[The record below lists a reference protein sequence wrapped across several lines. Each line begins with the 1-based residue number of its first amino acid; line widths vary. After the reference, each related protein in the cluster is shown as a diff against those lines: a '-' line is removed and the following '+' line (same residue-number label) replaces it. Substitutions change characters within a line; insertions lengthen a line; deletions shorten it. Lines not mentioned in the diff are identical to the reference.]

1 MEIYES
7 TERRNR
13 PFFSCLAASL
23 SILLGL
29 SVFLA
34 SPRVGTAKADPASGD
49 EAFLIVQ
56 DSDGKRWTELDG
68 LHVFANKELEG
79 KSVVAPGSEGSY
91 SFTVENTARFPLKYE
106 ISFDEE
112 NQYGV
117 PLEYRLKG
125 EDGYLTE
132 DWTSATELAGIEEE
146 LTNNSEAG
154 YTLEWR
160 WIFNGDTERDTAIG
174 RQAAESGVPYTLKL
188 SYVAK
193 QNGEAVNPPQPGSP
207 DSPQTGDNS
216 NLPLWIA
223 LMLCS
228 GTALMLTMLLRRRYD
243 YEEE

>member
-1 MEIYES
+1 MEICES

-34 SPRVGTAKADPASGD
+34 SPHVGTAKADPASGD

-68 LHVFANKELEG
+68 LNVFANNQFDG
-79 KSVVAPGSEGSY
+79 KSIVVPGSEGNY
-91 SFTVENTARFPLKYE
+91 SFTVENNANFPLKYE
-106 ISFDEE
+106 IGFGEE
-112 NQYGV
+112 NEDGV
-117 PLEYRLKG
+117 PLEFRLKS

-132 DWTSATELAGIEEE
+132 DWTSAPELAEIEEE
-146 LTNNSEAG
+146 LAIDSKAG

-160 WIFNGDTERDTAIG
+160 WIFNGDDEHDTALG
-174 RQAAESGVPYTLKL
+174 RKAAETEVPYVLKV
-188 SYVAK
+188 SYAAE
-193 QNGEAVNPPQPGSP
+193 QNGEAVNPPQPGKP

-223 LMLCS
+223 LLICS
-228 GTALMLTMLLRRRYD
+228 GTALLLTMVLRRRD
-243 YEEE
+243 ENEAE